1 MNWQV
6 WQQVQMLASIAQFA
20 LYIAGFLKYKDR
32 LEDLADDLV
41 GWSDSGFDRYKTLRD
56 KDPEFYDYY
65 NTLPD
70 YEQCES
76 NIKRA
81 RGAAAARYG
90 ERLRNSYRTIAG
102 YTPHQRVAV
111 TNLLGSDMAMAP
123 SMKRTQTLIA
133 ERARQDDHELQ
144 RWQAIIAAPTNSAV
158 TNDVGNIITASFKS
172 LSAFGQGANSAGVAI
187 GTQLFNG
194 GINQ

>member
-1 MNWQV
+1 
-6 WQQVQMLASIAQFA
+6 MLASIAQFV
-20 LYIAGFLKYKDR
+20 LYIAGFISYKNR

-41 GWSDSGFDRYKTLRD
+41 DWSEAGFNRYKTLRD

-90 ERLRNSYRTIAG
+90 ERLRNSYRTISG
-102 YTPHQRVAV
+102 YTPLQQVAV
-111 TNLLGSDMAMAP
+111 TNLLGSDMAMSP

-133 ERARQDDHELQ
+133 ERGRQDDHALQ
-144 RWQAIIAAPTNSAV
+144 RWQAIIASPTNSAV
-158 TNDVGNIITASFKS
+158 TNDVGNIISASFKS

-194 GINQ
+194 SLPNQ